1 VTALSVRA
9 RPAPEVVGCLP
20 FRDQR
25 AFPEVDLSQ
34 VQLDPAT
41 LVIGL
46 LR

>member
-1 VTALSVRA
+1 MTALSVRA
-9 RPAPEVVGCLP
+9 RPAPEVVGGLS

-25 AFPEVDLSQ
+25 DFPEVDLSQ

-41 LVIGL
+41 SVTGL